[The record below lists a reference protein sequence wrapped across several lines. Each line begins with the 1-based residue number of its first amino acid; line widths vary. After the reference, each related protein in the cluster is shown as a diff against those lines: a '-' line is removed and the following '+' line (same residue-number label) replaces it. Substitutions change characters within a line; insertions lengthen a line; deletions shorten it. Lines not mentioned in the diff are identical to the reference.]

1 VVQVYLRE
9 VAVQVQEQVQELEEQ
24 ELPLQEVVLPQQEQA
39 LGQELQ
45 SEAQALQQEAQV
57 PHQQGRAQV
66 LEQGQ
71 VVLLQLARVREQVLV
86 LEAQVRA
93 LAGVMAQAEEQV
105 LTLALGVGLRQVVL
119 EQGQVVL
126 A

>member
-45 SEAQALQQEAQV
+45 SEAQV
-57 PHQQGRAQV
+57 PHQQGRAQA
-66 LEQGQ
+66 LAQGQ
-71 VVLLQLARVREQVLV
+71 EVLLQLARVREQVLV